1 MKALVVEDDPVLADL
16 VAFTLRRQGFEVAQV
31 YDGEAALQ
39 RWREWNPDLVILDLK
54 LPRRDGFQ
62 VCRAIR
68 QEQEETAI
76 IMLTA
81 RTDEDDMIEGLG
93 IGADDYITKPFSPRQ
108 LVARVRAVMRRA
120 GKPARPAKR
129 QVGNLQLDPAR
140 REVRSGSAPPVA
152 LTSLENRLLDYLMA
166 NAGQVMSP
174 DNIINYVWGV
184 DGADRDMLRQLI
196 KRLRGKIEPER
207 GKPVYI
213 ETVPGM
219 GYGLVVVIEE

>member
-152 LTSLENRLLDYLMA
+152 LTSLENRLLDNLMA

-174 DNIINYVWGV
+174 DSIINYVWGV

>member
-174 DNIINYVWGV
+174 DSIINYVWGV

-219 GYGLVVVIEE
+219 GYGLVVVVGE